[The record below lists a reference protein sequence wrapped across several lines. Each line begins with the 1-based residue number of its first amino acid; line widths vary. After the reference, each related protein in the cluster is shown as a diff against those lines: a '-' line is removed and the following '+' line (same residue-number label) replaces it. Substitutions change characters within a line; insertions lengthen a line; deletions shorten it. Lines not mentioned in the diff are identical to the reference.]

1 MKLHY
6 TLILATLA
14 TSFNASAQ
22 TDKTDILHT
31 PKLVV
36 GAEAGFLKEC
46 LNKDST
52 SSRLYMNYRQRASY
66 PTTGAFV
73 RYYVGYR
80 FAIQAG
86 LSTGF
91 VKDNKYGGYLN
102 GFSGI
107 SPMPFFGSVS
117 TRSYDANLSLQ
128 YYLHPTTAKV
138 RAYFG
143 AGINARFNKYSIDG
157 YYIGDKSLLNATV
170 TDMQLGLLVSQG
182 ITWQVSK
189 KLQVN
194 ESVNLIT
201 NSHTTSAG
209 IKIGLAYTIR

>member
-1 MKLHY
+1 MKLRY
-6 TLILATLA
+6 TLILAA
-14 TSFNASAQ
+14 IAASFSASAQ
-22 TDKTDILHT
+22 TDKTTILHT

-46 LNKDST
+46 LNKDSA
-52 SSRLYMNYRQRASY
+52 SNRLYMDYRQRTSY
-66 PTTGAFV
+66 PTTGLFA
-73 RYYVGYR
+73 RYYLGNR

-86 LSTGF
+86 LGTSF
-91 VKDNKYGGYLN
+91 IKDNNYSGYLN

-107 SPMPFFGSVS
+107 PALPFNGRVS

-128 YYLHPTTAKV
+128 YYLHPATAKV

-157 YYIGDKSLLNATV
+157 YYINDKALLNTTI

-182 ITWQVSK
+182 ITWQLNK
-189 KLQVN
+189 NLQVN
-194 ESVNLIT
+194 ESINLIT
-201 NSHTTSAG
+201 NGKTTSAG

>member
-6 TLILATLA
+6 TLILAALA
-14 TSFNASAQ
+14 TSFKASAQ
-22 TDKTDILHT
+22 AGKTDILRT

-46 LNKDST
+46 LNTDSA
-52 SSRLYMNYRQRASY
+52 SNRLYMDYRQRTSY
-66 PTTGAFV
+66 PTTGLFA
-73 RYYVGYR
+73 RYYLGNR

-86 LSTGF
+86 LGTSF
-91 VKDNKYGGYLN
+91 IKDNNYSGYLN

-107 SPMPFFGSVS
+107 PALPFNGGIS

-143 AGINARFNKYSIDG
+143 TGINARFNKYSIDG
-157 YYIGDKSLLNATV
+157 YYIGDKSPLNTTV